1 MGRRRPRSSPSRAVD
16 FKVDNHD
23 QIFYL
28 GSAYPGRD
36 AHSRGRTC
44 SFPFPPQPRPWSR
57 ASHSRLSAVAAF
69 AQEGSITVYNAQHE
83 SLTQEWADAFTKQT
97 GIKVTLRQGSDLEVG
112 NQILQE
118 GANSP
123 ADVFL
128 TENSP
133 AMVLVDNA
141 GLFEPLP
148 DDILNQIP
156 AEYRPANG
164 HWTGI
169 AARTTVFAYDKEKL
183 SADTLPKS
191 MAELAEPGW
200 KGRWTAS
207 PGGADFQAIVAA
219 YLALNGEEAT
229 AAWLKG
235 MKENATSV
243 RGNRTAMAA
252 VNKGEFEGALIYH
265 YYWFGDQANTKENSG
280 NVALHYFKNQD
291 AGAFISVSGGGV
303 LASSKNKDAALAFLK
318 FVAGPEGQKVLRE
331 GTSFEYAIGV
341 DQKANAALPPLAELD
356 APKIDPSQLDNAKV
370 TALMTAAGLL

>member
-1 MGRRRPRSSPSRAVD
+1 M
-16 FKVDNHD
+16 KVS
-23 QIFYL
+23 II
-28 GSAYPGRD
+28 
-36 AHSRGRTC
+36 
-44 SFPFPPQPRPWSR
+44 
-57 ASHSRLSAVAAF
+57 AVAKGLATGVAF
-69 AQEGSITVYNAQHE
+69 AALSMSALAQDGGITVYNAQHE

-97 GIKVTLRQGSDLEVG
+97 GIQVTIRQGSDLEVG
-112 NQILQE
+112 NQLVQE

-133 AMVLVDNA
+133 GMVLVDNA
-141 GLFEPLP
+141 GLFAPLP
-148 DDILNQIP
+148 EDILAQIP
-156 AEYRPANG
+156 AEYRPENG

-169 AARTTVFAYDKEKL
+169 AARSTVFAYDKNKL
-183 SADTLPKS
+183 NADTLPKS
-191 MAELAEPGW
+191 MLDLADPSW

-219 YLALNGEEAT
+219 LLALKGEAAT
-229 AAWLKG
+229 TDWLKG
-235 MKENATSV
+235 MKENATAV

-291 AGAFISVSGGGV
+291 PGAFISVSGGGV
-303 LASSKNKDAALAFLK
+303 LASSKHKEDALKFLK
-318 FVAGPEGQKVLRE
+318 FVTGPEGQKILRE

-341 DQKANAALPPLAELD
+341 GEAANAALPPLSDLD
-356 APKIDPSQLDNAKV
+356 PPKVDPSLLDNAKAA
-370 TALMTAAGLL
+370 ALMTAAGLL